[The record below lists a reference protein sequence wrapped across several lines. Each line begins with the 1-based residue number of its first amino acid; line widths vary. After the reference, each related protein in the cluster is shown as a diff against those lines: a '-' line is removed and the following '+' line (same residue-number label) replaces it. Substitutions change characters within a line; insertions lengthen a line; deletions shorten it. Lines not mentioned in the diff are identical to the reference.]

1 MPNLI
6 LKEVVLNI
14 NVICNCVRC
23 NCLQTELCFSVI
35 IQNSVPSP
43 FNSLQRSTLASHWPL
58 LFLAPFLRPK
68 CVEDFPFHFVYPE
81 KSNFIIV
88 EALEG
93 LSLSYP
99 TGHVIHRPEKLK
111 EDIQFPLCASV
122 SMLQVKCNTLCMTF
136 YSSVFVICMCTV
148 RGAFRML
155 LK

>member
-1 MPNLI
+1 MSNLI

-23 NCLQTELCFSVI
+23 NCLQTGLCFSVI

-43 FNSLQRSTLASHWPL
+43 FSSLQQSTPASHWPL
-58 LFLAPFLRPK
+58 LFLAPFPRRK

-81 KSNFIIV
+81 KCNFIIV

-99 TGHVIHRPEKLK
+99 TAHLTHRPEKLK
-111 EDIQFPLCASV
+111 EDIQFPLCCSFDASSEV
-122 SMLQVKCNTLCMTF
+122 
-136 YSSVFVICMCTV
+136 
-148 RGAFRML
+148 
-155 LK
+155 